1 MQFHSDEQII
11 GLVEAYM
18 HGSDHPDQVGYRNQ
32 VATREFANK
41 DLFLASLRRLAKVGE
56 FRGKKRILDVGC
68 GFGWQA
74 FIFSLLDE
82 RNSVVGID
90 ILPSMIEGMSESIA
104 AMRAK
109 GIKFD
114 LTAICGDVCDPS
126 LELGLFD
133 AIYSNEAIEHVHDLQ
148 AMFDRCASLLKPG
161 GKLLLMNDSNVLNSK
176 TRDETVAMWRDR
188 ESSWEWIEKLKI
200 WRPVEHGE
208 AKPFAVMRE
217 DIVRHANPKLDDNAV
232 AIVVDNTAGLL
243 KSEIVTLSET
253 YRPGMKF
260 LEIGEYDRCRNP
272 ETGEY
277 AERLLD
283 PFKLADMLEKS
294 KLKTQVRH
302 WFRRFPLNLA
312 NGIQFRPLNN
322 YLFELRGAFLVVGRK
337 PLSPF

>member
-1 MQFHSDEQII
+1 MQLYSDKEII

-18 HGSDHPDQVGYRNQ
+18 HGSDHPDQVGYRRQ

-41 DLFLASLRRLAKVGE
+41 ELFLASLKRLAKIGG
-56 FRGKKRILDVGC
+56 FRGKRILDVGC

-74 FIFSLLDE
+74 FVFSLLDE

-90 ILPSMIEGMSESIA
+90 ILPSMIDGMTESIA

-109 GIKFD
+109 GIKSD
-114 LTAICGDVCDPS
+114 LTPICGDICDPG

-148 AMFDRCASLLKPG
+148 LMFDRCASLLKPG
-161 GKLLLMNDSNVLNSK
+161 GQLLLMNDSNVLNSK
-176 TRDETVAMWRDR
+176 TRAETVAMWRER
-188 ESSWEWIEKLKI
+188 ESSWEWIEKLKN
-200 WRPVEHGE
+200 WRPIEHGE

-217 DIVRHANPKLDDNAV
+217 DIVRQANPELDDKAV
-232 AIVVDNTAGLL
+232 AIIVENTAGLL
-243 KSEIVTLSET
+243 KSEIANVSKT
-253 YRPGMKF
+253 YRHGMNF
-260 LEIGEYDRCRNP
+260 PEIGEYDRCRNP

-283 PFKLADMLEKS
+283 PFKLADMLAKS
-294 KLKTQVRH
+294 NLRTQVRH

-312 NGIQFRPLNN
+312 NRIQFRPLNN
-322 YLFELRGAFLVVGRK
+322 YLFDLRGIFLVIGQK
-337 PLSPF
+337 PF